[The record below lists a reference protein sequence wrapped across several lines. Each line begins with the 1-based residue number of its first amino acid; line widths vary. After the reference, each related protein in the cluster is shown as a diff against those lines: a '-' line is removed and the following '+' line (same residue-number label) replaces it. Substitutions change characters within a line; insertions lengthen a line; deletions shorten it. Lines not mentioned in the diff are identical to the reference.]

1 MSALIE
7 FDEVCKYYQMGDTTV
22 KAADHITMKI
32 EKGEFVAI
40 VGQSGSGKST
50 CMNIIGCLD
59 VPTYGTY
66 RLNGRDVG
74 KMNRNELAAVRNEML
89 GFIFQ
94 QYNLLPRLNL
104 MENVE
109 VPLVY
114 AGISRA
120 ERHIRAREVLE
131 QVGLGDK
138 LKNRPNQLSGGQ
150 QQRVSIARA
159 LVRNPAVI
167 LADEPTGALDSG
179 STDELL
185 RLFAAINRAGQ
196 TILMVTH
203 SVKAASRAGRVL
215 FIKDG
220 QVFHQLYRGEDDDTR
235 FYQRISDTLTM
246 LQSGGEP
253 A

>member
-7 FDEVCKYYQMGDTTV
+7 FEQVCKYYQMGDTLV

-66 RLNGRDVG
+66 RL
-74 KMNRNELAAVRNEML
+74 KMNRNELAAIRNEML

-109 VPLVY
+109 VPLIY
-114 AGISRA
+114 ANISRA
-120 ERHIRAREVLE
+120 ERHRMAQEVLE
-131 QVGLGDK
+131 KVGLGDK
-138 LKNRPNQLSGGQ
+138 LKNLPNQLSGGQ

-167 LADEPTGALDSG
+167 LADEPTGALDSR
-179 STDELL
+179 SSDALLELFGEL
-185 RLFAAINRAGQ
+185 NGTGQ

-203 SVKAASRAGRVL
+203 SVNAASHAGRVL
-215 FIKDG
+215 FLRDG
-220 QVFHQLYRGEDDDTR
+220 QVYHQLYRGGESQEAQFR
-235 FYQRISDTLTM
+235 RISDTLTV
-246 LQSGGEP
+246 LAGGGEP
-253 A
+253 HA